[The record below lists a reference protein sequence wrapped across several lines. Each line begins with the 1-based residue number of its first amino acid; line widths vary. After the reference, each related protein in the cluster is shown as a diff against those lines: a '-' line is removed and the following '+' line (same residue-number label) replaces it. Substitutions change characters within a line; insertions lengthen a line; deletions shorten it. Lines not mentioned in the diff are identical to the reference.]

1 MCEASRW
8 RKYKRKKMKKKVQIE
23 KVISSQTCFL
33 QFCKLDYWN
42 TKLTGECMSTTTDLE
57 GGVIVLKIA
66 LKIIESCWTTITRT
80 RRWTFV
86 AGIISVENS
95 IRKTKWQ
102 PIKKEQK
109 TKNNNRM
116 YPYRSEA
123 DCTTTES
130 HILKSLTI
138 PSNFWNN
145 YTCFSGLMQHEMSI
159 NMNLNNTKKT
169 RLVLRRSW
177 WSWVF
182 KFVDMQI
189 KQWNLQSIITWN
201 TGHDEV

>member
-42 TKLTGECMSTTTDLE
+42 TKLTGECKSTTTDLE

-109 TKNNNRM
+109 TKNNNRNVPIPVWGRLHNNWVTHLEIINHTQQFLKQL
-116 YPYRSEA
+116 YLFFRIDAAWDEHKHEFEQHKKNQTSVKK
-123 DCTTTES
+123 
-130 HILKSLTI
+130 ILMKLGI
-138 PSNFWNN
+138 
-145 YTCFSGLMQHEMSI
+145 QI
-159 NMNLNNTKKT
+159 
-169 RLVLRRSW
+169 RRYA
-177 WSWVF
+177 
-182 KFVDMQI
+182 
-189 KQWNLQSIITWN
+189 N
-201 TGHDEV
+201 